1 MKSQEKVT
9 AFRNG
14 EIKRNRGKGNMGMDA
29 CTLCPRMCGVNRA
42 AGEKGYCGMDA
53 TIRAAR
59 AALHMWEEPCISGT
73 RGSGAVFFSGCSLRC
88 IFCQNFEIAEG
99 NCAKEISGERLS
111 EIFLELQEQGAAN
124 INLVTAAHYVPA
136 VIESLKKAKAQGMDL
151 PVIYNSSGYE
161 RVETVQ
167 MLEEVVDVW
176 LPDFKY
182 MDSKLAFAYSRAKDY
197 PEVARAAIRE
207 MMKAAG
213 TCAYDEDG
221 YIQKGVI
228 VRHLILPGHTKNSI
242 AVLDELYGTYGDDLT
257 ISLMNQYT
265 PLPQVRNIPD
275 LNRRVTKREYEKV
288 LDHALDLG
296 ITQGFFQEGGT
307 AKESFI
313 PLFDYEG
320 L

>member
-1 MKSQEKVT
+1 
-9 AFRNG
+9 
-14 EIKRNRGKGNMGMDA
+14 MGMDA
-29 CTLCPRMCGVNRA
+29 CTLCPRMCGVNRE
-42 AGEKGYCGMDA
+42 AGEKGYCGMDGKL
-53 TIRAAR
+53 RAAR

-99 NCAKEISGERLS
+99 NCAKKISGERLS

-124 INLVTAAHYVPA
+124 INLVTAAHYAPA
-136 VIESLKKAKAQGMDL
+136 VIESLKKAKAQGLHL

-182 MDSKLAFAYSRAKDY
+182 MDPELAFACSKARDY
-197 PEVARAAIRE
+197 PEVARGAIRE

-213 TCAYDEDG
+213 TCEYDADG

-242 AVLDELYGTYGDDLT
+242 AVLDELYGTYGDALT

-265 PLPQVRNIPD
+265 PLPQVHDIPD

-296 ITQGFFQEGGT
+296 ITQGFFQEGET

>member
-1 MKSQEKVT
+1 
-9 AFRNG
+9 
-14 EIKRNRGKGNMGMDA
+14 MGMDA
-29 CTLCPRMCGVNRA
+29 CMLCPRMCGVDRES
-42 AGEKGYCGMDA
+42 GEKGYCGMDGKL
-53 TIRAAR
+53 RAAR

-88 IFCQNFEIAEG
+88 IFCQNYEIAQG
-99 NCAKEISGERLS
+99 NCAREISGDRLS

-124 INLVTAAHYVPA
+124 INLVTATHFAPA
-136 VIESLKKAKAQGMDL
+136 VIGALKKAKAQGMY
-151 PVIYNSSGYE
+151 PE
-161 RVETVQ
+161 
-167 MLEEVVDVW
+167 
-176 LPDFKY
+176 
-182 MDSKLAFAYSRAKDY
+182 LAFACSKAKDY
-197 PEVARAAIRE
+197 PEVAVAAIRE
-207 MMKAAG
+207 MMLAG
-213 TCAYDEDG
+213 GRCEYDDNG

-242 AVLDELYGTYGDDLT
+242 AVLDELYETYGKNLT

-265 PLPQVRNIPD
+265 PLPQVRDIPD

-313 PLFDYEG
+313 QLFDYDV

>member
-14 EIKRNRGKGNMGMDA
+14 EIKRNRGKGNMGMDT

-228 VRHLILPGHTKNSI
+228 VRHLILPGHTKNFQIVYNQCRIVAREVRAYSI
-242 AVLDELYGTYGDDLT
+242 YLV
-257 ISLMNQYT
+257 
-265 PLPQVRNIPD
+265 NIYAGAA
-275 LNRRVTKREYEKV
+275 NR
-288 LDHALDLG
+288 
-296 ITQGFFQEGGT
+296 
-307 AKESFI
+307 
-313 PLFDYEG
+313 
-320 L
+320 

>member
-1 MKSQEKVT
+1 
-9 AFRNG
+9 
-14 EIKRNRGKGNMGMDA
+14 MDT

-228 VRHLILPGHTKNSI
+228 VRHLILPGHTGNSI
-242 AVLDELYGTYGDDLT
+242 KALRYLHETYGEDIY
-257 ISLMNQYT
+257 ISIMNQYT
-265 PLPQVRNIPD
+265 PVRKFVEFKE
-275 LNRRVTKREYEKV
+275 LNRKVTKREYEKV
-288 LDHALDLG
+288 LDYAFEIG
-296 ITQGFFQEGGT
+296 IENGFFQDGET
-307 AKESFI
+307 ARESFI
-313 PLFDYEG
+313 PAFDYEG
-320 L
+320 VEKKL

>member
-1 MKSQEKVT
+1 
-9 AFRNG
+9 
-14 EIKRNRGKGNMGMDA
+14 MGMDA

-275 LNRRVTKREYEKV
+275 LNRRVTEKGVRESAGSCAGSGYHPGIFSGRRDGKRKFYS
-288 LDHALDLG
+288 
-296 ITQGFFQEGGT
+296 TF
-307 AKESFI
+307 
-313 PLFDYEG
+313 
-320 L
+320 